1 MDKIFKKIKQIN
13 NKNVCLI
20 AISGIMGG
28 SKSTTAGQLKNIL
41 SNCEIVSTDALREK
55 FARQVPGNE
64 NKYETQMTD
73 VLFNFENKVWGTAFG
88 CTRNY
93 LKNGISVIFDATL
106 LTPKQRKNVIQI
118 GKEENVKI
126 ISLYIDCPLDLALER
141 NLIRST
147 TVIATDVNGE
157 SVYGR
162 YVPSHVIE
170 DKYRTQILSQ
180 YNEGFDHIFIHHIGL
195 KELDEA
201 DQYFA
206 RHIID
211 GFKTSANLLQD
222 IKFIKEGGHL
232 DKVLPSLVGCWGFD
246 QQNKHH
252 HLLLHEHMIECARH
266 LQNESLELFVA
277 GLLHDIGKFHT
288 KQKFGKL
295 KVADEDF
302 KEKEKV
308 IVTDA
313 HTPKFITIT
322 KLSYKGD
329 RISKLWLKTDIE
341 VDENCHYYNHEFIGA
356 LLARREVKE
365 LGFDEEF
372 ANKVY
377 NYILNHMNFPYN
389 ELSEKQ
395 ANELIKKY
403 SKDELIAMMKFKF
416 ADKSA
421 SINDEYINNIYPK
434 NKELI
439 ETLLG

>member
-1 MDKIFKKIKQIN
+1 M
-13 NKNVCLI
+13 
-20 AISGIMGG
+20 
-28 SKSTTAGQLKNIL
+28 
-41 SNCEIVSTDALREK
+41 R
-55 FARQVPGNE
+55 
-64 NKYETQMTD
+64 
-73 VLFNFENKVWGTAFG
+73 
-88 CTRNY
+88 
-93 LKNGISVIFDATL
+93 
-106 LTPKQRKNVIQI
+106 
-118 GKEENVKI
+118 
-126 ISLYIDCPLDLALER
+126 
-141 NLIRST
+141 
-147 TVIATDVNGE
+147 
-157 SVYGR
+157 
-162 YVPSHVIE
+162 
-170 DKYRTQILSQ
+170 
-180 YNEGFDHIFIHHIGL
+180 HH
-195 KELDEA
+195 
-201 DQYFA
+201 
-206 RHIID
+206 
-211 GFKTSANLLQD
+211 
-222 IKFIKEGGHL
+222 
-232 DKVLPSLVGCWGFD
+232 
-246 QQNKHH
+246 
-252 HLLLHEHMIECARH
+252 
-266 LQNESLELFVA
+266 
-277 GLLHDIGKFHT
+277 
-288 KQKFGKL
+288 
-295 KVADEDF
+295 
-302 KEKEKV
+302 
-308 IVTDA
+308 VTDA